1 MAYRYSNAQ
10 ICNNGHLITSDI
22 EDGSGAN
29 FCSNCG
35 AATVVRCA
43 HCSAG
48 IRGDADDDGF
58 TLSMGPVPAFCHYCG
73 KPYEWT
79 LRQVQAAKDLADEI
93 EDMDEAERE
102 KAKASFIDLAS
113 DTPQTAVAA
122 TRVKKLIAKA
132 GPIIGNAIR
141 EIVVSIATDAAKK
154 TIGL

>member
-1 MAYRYSNAQ
+1 
-10 ICNNGHLITSDI
+10 
-22 EDGSGAN
+22 
-29 FCSNCG
+29 
-35 AATVVRCA
+35 
-43 HCSAG
+43 
-48 IRGDADDDGF
+48 
-58 TLSMGPVPAFCHYCG
+58 MGPVPAFCHYCG